1 MNTISFPNMFNKND
15 LTSMTNISYG
25 YESIHNSLS
34 AIFNVNKGELLGD
47 PSYGTKIREKLFDL
61 NTPTNMG
68 EIKQMI
74 ILYIER
80 FIPQIYVNSSM
91 IKIYTDGDSHYK
103 ITISYKIKNSG
114 EQNDYEVILSN

>member
-1 MNTISFPNMFNKND
+1 MNTISFPNIFNKNN
-15 LTSMTNISYG
+15 LSSMTNISHG

-103 ITISYKIKNSG
+103 ITIRYKIKNSG